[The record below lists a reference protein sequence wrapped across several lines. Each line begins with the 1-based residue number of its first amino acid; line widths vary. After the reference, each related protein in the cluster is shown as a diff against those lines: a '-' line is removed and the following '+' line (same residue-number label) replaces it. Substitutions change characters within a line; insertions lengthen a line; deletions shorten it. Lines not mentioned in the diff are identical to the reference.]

1 MAEWGIVKLARRG
14 VLASLLLSAPVAAD
28 AAEFTLLTGNE
39 AGSYHRVLGARFADV
54 LGPFFD
60 VRLEPTAG
68 GVQNLQ
74 LVVTDKS
81 NLGFVQ
87 QDVYEEFIAANPD
100 AKAAIEFYPTGQ
112 ACVYAVVRRNG
123 PIATYADMLTI
134 AAKRPLVV
142 DIGPRGGETALTHG
156 VLSRLEPALR
166 DAKLQHR
173 GGLRAVSHVDMGD
186 TDVALFTLPVVPDDD
201 VLRIVLDSDSLA
213 LMPMAAHAF
222 AQPLPDGRKPYSFR
236 QTPVRPAG
244 LIAEEVTYNTLC
256 TGVGIAVNA
265 GGDANLLEAIATVA
279 VSGRLPAPAGMLE
292 TVGTWVRGAAER
304 ARSYLP

>member
-1 MAEWGIVKLARRG
+1 MATCGIVTLARRCA
-14 VLASLLLSAPVAAD
+14 LASFLLAAPAVAG

-39 AGSYHRVLGARFADV
+39 ASSYHRVLGMRFAEV

-60 VRLEPTAG
+60 LRLEPTAG

-74 LVVTDKS
+74 LVLTDKS
-81 NLGFVQ
+81 SLGFVQ
-87 QDVYEEFIAANPD
+87 QDVYEEFIATNPD
-100 AKAAIEFYPTGQ
+100 AKSAIEFYPTGQ
-112 ACVYAVVRRNG
+112 SCVYAVIRRNG
-123 PIATYADMLTI
+123 TIATYADMLTI

-142 DIGPRGGETALTHG
+142 DVGPRGGETALTHA

-166 DAKLQHR
+166 DARLQHR

-201 VLRIVLDSDSLA
+201 ILRIVLDSESLA
-213 LMPMAAHAF
+213 LMPMASHAF
-222 AQPLPDGRKPYSFR
+222 AQPLPDGRKPYTFR

-244 LIAEEVTYNTLC
+244 LIAEEVTYNTVC
-256 TGVGIAVNA
+256 TGVGIVVNA
-265 GGDANLLEAIATVA
+265 AGDANLLEAIATIA
-279 VSGRLPAPAGMLE
+279 VGGRLPAAHGMLE
-292 TVGTWVRGAAER
+292 AVSAWVRDVAQR